1 MANFDKVSNYVNQG
15 LQTAQQAVQLVQN
28 LKSAKSGTATTAQTA
43 TTTAATPTTATGATT
58 TTAQRQTS
66 GSTSLTLG
74 INKKSLMIGGAI
86 LAGIIVV
93 ALVARR

>member
-43 TTTAATPTTATGATT
+43 TTTAATPTTAT
-58 TTAQRQTS
+58 AQRQTS

-86 LAGIIVV
+86 LAGVIVV

>member
-28 LKSAKSGTATTAQTA
+28 IKSAKSGATTAAQTAPATATTATTGTA
-43 TTTAATPTTATGATT
+43 TA
-58 TTAQRQTS
+58 TAQRQ
-66 GSTSLTLG
+66 GGTSLTLG
-74 INKKSLMIGGAI
+74 INKKSLIIGGAI
-86 LAGIIVV
+86 LAGVLVV

>member
-28 LKSAKSGTATTAQTA
+28 IKSAKSGATTAAQTAPATATTATTGTA
-43 TTTAATPTTATGATT
+43 TA
-58 TTAQRQTS
+58 TAQRQS
-66 GSTSLTLG
+66 QGGTSLTLG
-74 INKKSLMIGGAI
+74 INKKSLIIGGAI
-86 LAGIIVV
+86 LAGVLVV